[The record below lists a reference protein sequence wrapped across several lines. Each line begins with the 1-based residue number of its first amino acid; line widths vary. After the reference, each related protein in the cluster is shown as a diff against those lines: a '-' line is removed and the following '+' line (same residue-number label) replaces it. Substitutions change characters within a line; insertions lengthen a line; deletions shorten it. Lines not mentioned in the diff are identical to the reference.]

1 MPSIQNSILLID
13 FDLTRGI
20 TLRRIFD
27 VRAQRDYL
35 PAPSMFFEFAVNNG
49 PIFESHTGLTATLE
63 SEAPDGSA
71 LSISAI
77 STDGLIAFNLTATLP
92 PDLPV
97 ALFQLE
103 AINLGFDT
111 IFLRVVMPKIFG
123 VRTPGHPAHMMGAIP
138 QEGGWVAPLLP
149 NITLGRWSP
158 PNPLGTPVRPLG
170 MKFLIDVGLPN
181 ARNHMEVASIFDRS
195 TGGGIFFC
203 DMEGDLDND
212 VAPLQFNLSAEAVVG
227 FWTGYMQGRAKLPTL
242 AIGVHPEGDWREAV
256 HFYTSVH
263 RPRWTFPSTP
273 AWFRDTGA
281 IYTPT
286 GGGAGGI
293 YLSLTPVLPLTYRIP
308 SFLRLTDLLDEA
320 KALGTNVLYL
330 IDYWEG
336 ASQGNDPPYFNK
348 GDYMPRRDL
357 RGDLEAEEALTEGIA
372 RVHQEGGRVLLYIE
386 PFTVYQYSTIGQA
399 MGAMW
404 GGRRWDGKLWGLDVS
419 DLDYPNYDKAY
430 EMVAP
435 FPEWQD
441 YVISIAERLIGNYG
455 ADGIVLDSYAWQMN
469 RPMYN
474 SEEKFPHSAQ
484 DYSRGVLR
492 LVERVRDAIQKIN
505 ADAVVIGECTAGPIA
520 RHWDGGLSAD
530 LGFGNIWIPPGI
542 PSTQALTGS
551 PAPQRLIASPV
562 RYGIPE
568 VHMFGNGLNLGGLH
582 QIFAAGHGL
591 ALCSNFP
598 GGGFMYDNAAH
609 IKKLVQIRQTF
620 RHVLIYGDQIN
631 QPSTNNPVVVAYQY
645 QGGTDR
651 IITIVNLDD
660 SDATANISLDT
671 PDPGGRWINLL
682 STSVI
687 QGTYHTNSSGVFENV
702 ALTTGPGSLLV
713 LLNIHRSLSHLAR
726 SFVQ

>member
-1 MPSIQNSILLID
+1 MPGIKNSIVLID

-20 TLRRIFD
+20 TLRRLFD
-27 VRAQRDYL
+27 VIAQRDYL
-35 PAPSMFFEFAVNNG
+35 PAPSMFFEFAVDNG
-49 PIFESHTGLTATLE
+49 PIFQSHTGLTAVLV
-63 SEAPDGSA
+63 SEAPDGSS
-71 LSISAI
+71 LSISARSI
-77 STDGLIAFNLTATLP
+77 DGKIAFNLTATLP

-97 ALFQLE
+97 VLFELE
-103 AINLGFDT
+103 AINLTPDP

-149 NITLGRWSP
+149 NITLGRWSQ
-158 PNPLGTPVRPLG
+158 PNSLGTPVRPLG
-170 MKFLIDVGLPN
+170 MNFLIDVGLPN

-203 DMEGDLDND
+203 DMDGDLDNG

-227 FWTGYMQGRAKLPTL
+227 FWTGNIQGRAKLPRL
-242 AIGVHPEGDWREAV
+242 AIGVHPEGDWRRAV

-263 RPRWTFPSTP
+263 RAHWTFPSTP
-273 AWFRDTGA
+273 AWFREAAA
-281 IYTPT
+281 IYTPA

-293 YLSLTPVLPLTYRIP
+293 YLSLMPPTPLADRIS
-308 SFLRLTDLLDEA
+308 SFRNLTDLLSEA
-320 KALGTNVLYL
+320 NALGTNVLYL

-336 ASQGNDPPYFNK
+336 ASQGNDPPYWNK
-348 GDYMPRRDL
+348 GDYVPRSDL
-357 RGDLEAEEALTEGIA
+357 GGEQALQEGIA
-372 RVHQEGGRVLLYIE
+372 LVHQSGGRVLLYVE
-386 PFTVYQYSTIGQA
+386 PFTVYQYSQIGQA
-399 MGAMW
+399 KGPMW
-404 GGRRWDGKLWGLDVS
+404 GGRRWDGKLWGLETIDTP
-419 DLDYPNYDKAY
+419 DNDYPNYAKTY

-435 FPEWQD
+435 FQEWQD
-441 YVISIAERLIGNYG
+441 YVVSIAERLVGNYG
-455 ADGIVLDSYAWQMN
+455 ADGIMLDSYAWQMN

-474 SEEKFPHSAQ
+474 SEQKFPHSAQ

-542 PSTQALTGS
+542 PSQQPLTGS
-551 PAPQRLIASPV
+551 PVPQRLVASPV

-609 IKKLVQIRQTF
+609 IKTLVEIRQAF
-620 RHVLIYGDQIN
+620 RHVLIDGDQIN
-631 QPSTNNPVVVAYQY
+631 QPGTDNPMVVAYQY

-651 IITIVNLDD
+651 IVTIVNLDD
-660 SDATANISLDT
+660 SDAMANISLDT
-671 PDPGGRWINLL
+671 LDPGGRWINLL
-682 STSVI
+682 SGPIDPV
-687 QGTYHTNSSGVFENV
+687 TYRTNSSGVFESV

-713 LLNIHRSLSHLAR
+713 LLNIHRSLSVLAR
-726 SFVQ
+726 SFVK